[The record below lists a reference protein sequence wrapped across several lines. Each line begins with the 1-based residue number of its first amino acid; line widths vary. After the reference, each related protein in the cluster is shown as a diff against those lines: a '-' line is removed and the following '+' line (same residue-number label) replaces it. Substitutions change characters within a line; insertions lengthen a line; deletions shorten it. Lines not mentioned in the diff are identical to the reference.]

1 MLPSLYLYEGLKRDM
16 TFYIYLGIKVI
27 NLTSGIDHK
36 PIA

>member
-16 TFYIYLGIKVI
+16 TFYIYLGTKVI